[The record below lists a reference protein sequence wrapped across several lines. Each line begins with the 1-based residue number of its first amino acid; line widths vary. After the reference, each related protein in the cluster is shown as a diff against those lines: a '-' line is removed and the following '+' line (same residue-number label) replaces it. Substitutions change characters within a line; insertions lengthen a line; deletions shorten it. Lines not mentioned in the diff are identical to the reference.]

1 MWASGRR
8 RNSGLAKLQNMKRP
22 SLRISCQ
29 PEDLQQGLFGN
40 VFYYVF
46 QLLPYLD
53 ALGLFPAWEIRSM
66 HYGEAPDFIT
76 IPGSLDLAYEAPEG
90 PYRTLSMNE
99 LRRRHGQVLGNNWV
113 ELSRIWTAYFRV
125 PQRVLERVDGV
136 LPKGRVLG
144 VHYRGTDK
152 QTTSWDS
159 NPITQ
164 EQYVTLVNDFLEDR
178 KDLDVIFAATDE
190 YSFIDKLRSSIDLP
204 VVALGEV
211 DFHMATEGTVSRME
225 KTDRALL
232 DCVLLSRCN
241 CTLETSS
248 ALPSFA
254 KLFNPALE
262 IYRCAASKLFNDM
275 PYFPVAF
282 IPVLPVRTPR
292 SVEILRYTMESDWTH
307 DSKMDK
313 YKKIFSS
320 IPRWPFNH
328 AVFSIAEKVGAGQ
341 LAAKLVTGYR

>member
-1 MWASGRR
+1 V
-8 RNSGLAKLQNMKRP
+8 KRP
-22 SLRISCQ
+22 PLRISCQ

-40 VFYYVF
+40 IFYYVF

-53 ALGLFPAWEIRSM
+53 ASGLFPAWEIRSM
-66 HYGEAPDFIT
+66 HYGEAPNFLT
-76 IPGSLDLAYEAPEG
+76 IPGSLDLAYVPPEG
-90 PYRTLSMNE
+90 PYQTISMNE

-113 ELSRIWTAYFRV
+113 ELSRIWTEYFRV
-125 PQRVLERVDGV
+125 PQRVLGRADEI

-164 EQYVTLVNDFLEDR
+164 EQYVTLITDFLEDR
-178 KDLDVIFAATDE
+178 KDFDVIFAATDE
-190 YSFIDKLRSSIDLP
+190 FSFINRLRSSIDLP

-211 DFHMATEGTVSRME
+211 DFHMATEATVSRVE

-232 DCVLLSRCN
+232 DCILLSRCN

-282 IPVLPVRTPR
+282 IRVLPVHTPR
-292 SVEILRYTMESDWTH
+292 SVEILRSTMESDWTYNP
-307 DSKMDK
+307 KINR

-320 IPRWPFNH
+320 TPRWPLNH
-328 AVFSIAEKVGAGQ
+328 AVFSLAEKVGADE
-341 LAAKLVTGYR
+341 LAAKLITGYR